1 MLKDC
6 FDYEIVN
13 FWNMGFQKVF
23 RKLESLT
30 LLQEFKD
37 PKEMLNAK
45 NHRGEVEF
53 PKDIEKYLIKELKK
67 GAVVSPF
74 HQFPFDNGIII
85 SPLNTVPKKDSLE
98 RRVI

>member
-1 MLKDC
+1 LE
-6 FDYEIVN
+6 Y
-13 FWNMGFQKVF
+13 GFPIGFPKT
-23 RKLESLT
+23 LESLT

-67 GAVVSPF
+67 GAVVGPF
-74 HQFPFDNGIII
+74 HQFPFDHGIII